1 MLANLANQADA
12 TAFGHGTIPEG
23 FFTRA
28 SARVRAYVDQDITAG
43 SSTLVARAPI
53 VMLPQRPVIAISSIK
68 EDGVELEEKHDW
80 VLRVGGV
87 VEIPNQ
93 SGNLEINY
101 THGFDPVPDQ
111 VKEVVCSIASRLS
124 TVTPEVAA
132 GVIQETAGSE
142 SVSFGF
148 DSYNAISELS
158 TGEKRMLDKLF
169 PKRPSVVVSRP

>member
-1 MLANLANQADA
+1 MLTNLANQADA
-12 TAFGHGTIPEG
+12 TAFGYGTIPGG

-28 SARVRAYVDQDITAG
+28 SARVRAYVDQDITFG
-43 SSTLVARAPI
+43 TSTLVARAPV
-53 VMLPQRPVIAISSIK
+53 VMLPQRPVVEVFSVT
-68 EDGVELEEKHDW
+68 EDGVELEENNDW

-87 VEIPNQ
+87 IEIPNQ

-101 THGFDPVPDQ
+101 SHGFDPVPDQ

-132 GVIQETAGSE
+132 GVIQETAGTE

-158 TGEKRMLDKLF
+158 TGEKRMLDRLF
-169 PKRPSVVVSRP
+169 PKRPGVVVSRP

>member
-1 MLANLANQADA
+1 MPVNLANQADA

-23 FFTRA
+23 FFARA

-43 SSTLVARAPI
+43 SSVLVARAPVI
-53 VMLPQRPVIAISSIK
+53 LLPQRPVVGVSLVK

-87 VEIPNQ
+87 LEVPNQ
-93 SGNLEINY
+93 SGNLEIHY

-111 VKEVVCSIASRLS
+111 VKEVVCSIAARLA
-124 TVTPEVAA
+124 TVSPDVAA

-148 DSYNAISELS
+148 DSYNAIAELS
-158 TGEKRMLDKLF
+158 TGEKRMLDRLF
-169 PKRPSVVVSRP
+169 PKRPGVVVSRP